1 MTDSDLD
8 IFSLNDEYGRAA
20 ELFDKIDS
28 FKKAAENY
36 SRAKR
41 YNEGASALGRGNLF
55 DNLVYYLN
63 EYGSFIILSCFD
75 TDYICS

>member
-1 MTDSDLD
+1 MNRLQARYTGGPINTVADQRNSD
-8 IFSLNDEYGRAA
+8 IFSLNGEYGRAA

-36 SRAKR
+36 SRAER
-41 YNEGASALGRGNLF
+41 YNEGASVLGRGELF

-63 EYGSFIILSCFD
+63 E
-75 TDYICS
+75 